1 MYILKYL
8 EFICVG
14 YGQFHFIAAK
24 SVRWRHDGR
33 DIVSNHQPHDCLL
46 GRVFRRRSKKTSKL
60 RVTGLCAGNSPGPVN
75 SPHKWPVTRKM
86 LAFDDVIVTFLWVD
100 NGSLLVSFNQVGDV
114 VNEHI
119 SSIENK
125 LIKKIL
131 LKLQILYFC
140 DCFICLAVVKIL

>member
-1 MYILKYL
+1 MLKNL
-8 EFICVG
+8 EFICGG
-14 YGQFHFIAAK
+14 YGHFHFIAAK
-24 SVRWRHDGR
+24 SLRWRHDGR
-33 DIVSNHQPHDCLL
+33 DVVSNHQPHDCLL

-86 LAFDDVIVTFLWVD
+86 LPFDDVIMTFLWVD
-100 NGSLLVSFNQVGDV
+100 NGSLLMSFNQVWEV
-114 VNEHI
+114 VNKHI

-125 LIKKIL
+125 LIKKLL

-140 DCFICLAVVKIL
+140 DCFICPAVVKIL